1 MTCMYLMCHISGQDV
16 IENDRKKMCVCVCMG
31 KKKGG
36 GWGADAIKLSII
48 MHFCV
53 VDLEPD

>member
-1 MTCMYLMCHISGQDV
+1 MSLKM
-16 IENDRKKMCVCVCMG
+16 IEKKMCVCVWG
-31 KKKGG
+31 KKGG
-36 GWGADAIKLSII
+36 GGGGGADAIKLSII